1 MKKSKKRNRRYRKKV
16 KKSKKAG
23 VNQTKKSSYI
33 PYVAHSLVE
42 DYLREIDRIEE
53 EQYPHR
59 EALSE
64 APPEVKELMKE
75 RKKDAAEKFFREEK
89 DRQRHL
95 ERILTRDER
104 RRYDIR
110 N

>member
-23 VNQTKKSSYI
+23 VNQTKKSRYMPS
-33 PYVAHSLVE
+33 VAHAIVE

-53 EQYPHR
+53 EEYPHR

-64 APPEVKELMKE
+64 APPELKELMKE
-75 RKKDAAEKFFREEK
+75 RKKNAEERFLREEK
-89 DRQRHL
+89 ERQRHL
-95 ERILTRDER
+95 EKILTPAEK
-104 RRYDIR
+104 RRYGIG